1 MIPFAKEMQ
10 RQIANS
16 MPWILLTSNVF
27 LEKLAQISSCDPWY
41 WSDSIFRFYVDF
53 LRHHKW
59 EYFQYRMGHYSK
71 NLMSRLHVHDIK
83 KRTWNENKAE
93 KWSYPCWV
101 LDRSLPTVNLYAQGC
116 WSLAKEYI
124 RDVKWHFLPPV
135 ISYVAR
141 VKCTFILTVTA
152 SSLYHKK
159 SFWFMDIICFVK
171 EFPLNLNGLNSH
183 IACIK
188 NMKGFLGLNWSF
200 IKMKASHVS
209 RNPNVSG
216 QPDLWALSDTIKAQI

>member
-1 MIPFAKEMQ
+1 MF
-10 RQIANS
+10 
-16 MPWILLTSNVF
+16 F

-71 NLMSRLHVHDIK
+71 NLMSRLYVYNIK
-83 KRTWNENKAE
+83 NKYE
-93 KWSYPCWV
+93 MRIGQKKWSYPCEV

-141 VKCTFILTVTA
+141 VKCTFILNVPP

-159 SFWFMDIICFVK
+159 SFWFIDTICFVK
-171 EFPLNLNGLNSH
+171 QFLLNLNGLNSH
-183 IACIK
+183 ISCLE
-188 NMKGFLGLNWSF
+188 NMTCFLGLNWSV

-216 QPDLWALSDTIKAQI
+216 QPDLWALPDTIKAQI